1 MNKAEHLK
9 PWMWKP
15 GESGNPTGKQ
25 KKPRRSFDALRR
37 LEALGVDP
45 LSEAIALA
53 QDPALPKV
61 ARLKAWLTLMDFC
74 YPKLSPIASH
84 ENMSARL
91 EELQRS
97 WDTETLEEFSRAF
110 SAELDT
116 LPDEAKAGLK
126 KLEAMGRIGPIIMQA
141 LIKFVEMR
149 TESQAQAQ
157 DSERPGLKVVL

>member
-1 MNKAEHLK
+1 MNKADHLK
-9 PWMWKP
+9 PWIWKP

-25 KKPRRSFDALRR
+25 KKPRRSFDAVRR
-37 LEALGVDP
+37 FEALGIDP

-61 ARLKAWLTLMDFC
+61 ARLKAWLALMDFC

-126 KLEAMGRIGPIIMQA
+126 KLEAMGRMGPIMMQA
-141 LIKFVEMR
+141 LIKFVEQR
-149 TESQAQAQ
+149 HEQAQ
-157 DSERPGLKVVL
+157 DPQDPQQPGLKVVL